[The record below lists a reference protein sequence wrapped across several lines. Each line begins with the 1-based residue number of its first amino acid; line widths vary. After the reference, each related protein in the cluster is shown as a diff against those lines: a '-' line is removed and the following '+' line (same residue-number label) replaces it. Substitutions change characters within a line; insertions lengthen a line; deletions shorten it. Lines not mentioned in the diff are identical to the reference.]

1 MVNNSDQIRVVKQAN
16 NEECLPRQQRAQ
28 AAAENGR
35 CQNEIAPLE
44 IKGRK
49 EETIIFDRDE
59 HYRAGT
65 TMQDLG
71 QLAPVFSKSGTSY
84 RGKLLRD
91 YRSSS
96 RYTSQIE
103 AMSRPNGHSS
113 KVTMELKDVK
123 LEVDERL
130 FSWPSD
136 YGRSSVADF

>member
-103 AMSRPNGHSS
+103 AMSRPNWA
-113 KVTMELKDVK
+113 L
-123 LEVDERL
+123 LEGNDGTE
-130 FSWPSD
+130 
-136 YGRSSVADF
+136 GRKAGGRRAVVFLAI